1 MLTYA
6 LRRILLAVPI
16 ILFATMIAY
25 VAVALSGNP
34 LSQLATC
41 NNCSEQAY
49 QAVIDRYDLDRSI
62 PERYIGWLGR
72 AVQGDLGEASSQGNK
87 PVTEILPDRAA
98 NTMLIAVPAFFLT
111 AATALGL
118 AVWSA
123 LRQYKFDDYVITA
136 FSYLGLALPTF
147 FFGIVLQQLWGIW
160 IPQWFGIKP
169 FNVQGISTE
178 SFGEYLRYATLP
190 IVTLAIISVA
200 GESRFG
206 RAAMLDLKNAD
217 FIRTARAKG
226 AKESVVVRRHLV
238 RNAMIPITTIWAL
251 DAAALMG
258 GAVVTESI
266 FSWPGLGRMLID
278 GIFAYDLDMVMAVV
292 VVLCLLTVV
301 FNLIADLAYG
311 WLDPRIR
318 YD

>member
-1 MLTYA
+1 
-6 LRRILLAVPI
+6 
-16 ILFATMIAY
+16 
-25 VAVALSGNP
+25 
-34 LSQLATC
+34 
-41 NNCSEQAY
+41 
-49 QAVIDRYDLDRSI
+49 RYDLDRSI
-62 PERYIGWLGR
+62 PERYVGWLGR
-72 AVQGDLGEASSQGNK
+72 AVRGDLGEATSQGER
-87 PVTEILPDRAA
+87 PVTEILPERAI
-98 NTMLIAVPAFFLT
+98 NTMYLAVPAFLLT
-111 AATALGL
+111 ASIAMVL

-123 LRQYKFDDYVITA
+123 LRQYKIDDYVITG
-136 FSYLGLALPTF
+136 FSYLGLAMPTF
-147 FFGIVLQQLWGIW
+147 FFGILLQQLWGIW
-160 IPQWFGIKP
+160 IPDWFGIKP
-169 FNVQGISTE
+169 FNVQGFSRD
-178 SFGEYLRYATLP
+178 SFSEYLRYATLP
-190 IVTLAIISVA
+190 IITLAIISVA

-226 AKESVVVRRHLV
+226 ARESVVVRRHLV
-238 RNAMIPITTIWAL
+238 RNAMIPIATIWAL

-292 VVLCLLTVV
+292 VVLSVLTVV
-301 FNLIADLAYG
+301 FNLIADLTYG